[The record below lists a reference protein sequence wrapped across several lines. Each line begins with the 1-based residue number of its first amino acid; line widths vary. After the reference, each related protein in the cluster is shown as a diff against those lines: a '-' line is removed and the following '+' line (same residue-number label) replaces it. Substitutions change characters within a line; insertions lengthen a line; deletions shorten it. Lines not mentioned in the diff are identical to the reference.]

1 MNSAARFFA
10 AIVLCTALTGA
21 ACRAD
26 APTTAPAADDPP
38 APAALAPMY
47 LSIGRDISLRLL
59 LVRQTLDDLNLDPA
73 IRSQAQQLIER
84 PKRELDQALDQ
95 MQAGHMP
102 SAKRVYSVP
111 DILRTSRVALFALI
125 GQQQAQL
132 LEEKMSSLRGEAR
145 WRMGQLRNGL
155 EDLKLSAD
163 RARRCDAILAA
174 ARPAAEKLPASQL
187 DGQQYDRNRRQM
199 NDLLAWVHDH
209 LAAILSIDEQAR
221 LGQRFSDLADLQP
234 TTRP

>member
-1 MNSAARFFA
+1 MNLAARFFA
-10 AIVLCTALTGA
+10 PIVLCTALAGGA
-21 ACRAD
+21 CWAD
-26 APTTAPAADDPP
+26 GPTTAPAADDPP

-73 IRSQAQQLIER
+73 IRAQAQQLIER

-102 SAKRVYSVP
+102 PASRVYSVP
-111 DILRTSRVALFALI
+111 DVLRSAREKLFALI
-125 GQQQAQL
+125 GEQQAQL

-145 WRMGQLRNGL
+145 WRIGQLRNGL
-155 EDLKLSAD
+155 EELKLSAV

-174 ARPAAEKLPASQL
+174 AQPTAEKLPASQL
-187 DGQQYDRNRRQM
+187 DGQQYDRNRQRM

-209 LAAILSIDEQAR
+209 LAAILSIDEQTR
-221 LGQRFSDLADLQP
+221 LGQRFSGLADLQP